1 MRPTPSTRTLDA
13 APEDPEPPPLAEET
27 RVVKFVFT
35 AADGQIF
42 SWIRADS
49 SNDPVGPHIDLPGGK
64 VDPNETLLQAAHRE
78 LEEELSPYGLDLRN
92 RVEAALS
99 AAPNGHSRVRLR
111 LTANCNSYHQII
123 VWGI

>member
-78 LEEELSPYGLDLRN
+78 LEEELSPY
-92 RVEAALS
+92 
-99 AAPNGHSRVRLR
+99 
-111 LTANCNSYHQII
+111 
-123 VWGI
+123 